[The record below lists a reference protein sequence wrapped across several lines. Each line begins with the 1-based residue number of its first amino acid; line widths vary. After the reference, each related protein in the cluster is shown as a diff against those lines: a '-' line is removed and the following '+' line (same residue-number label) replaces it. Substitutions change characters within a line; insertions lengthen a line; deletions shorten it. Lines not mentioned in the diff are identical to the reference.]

1 MPKARRSSWSR
12 SSESNWI
19 YFQQSCCIEKKTFLE
34 HSCVRFVMPDGTS
47 WQLVFEEGVTLCTVE
62 RRVSHAVG
70 VGQHVELKC
79 GDSTAMI
86 DRFPNGL
93 DNVMVMPLM
102 APRTLCDSIPII
114 NATPL
119 GPSLRLS
126 PSLSLKP
133 RILNA
138 FRARLEQG
146 VRQMLT
152 IGVDLESGT
161 ASVGSRPVSSVER
174 AEAPEDPRFDDT
186 GLRMLAAFD
195 ARRVVPVLIVMCRPS
210 FVYLYLNSLPWSDGV
225 AC

>member
-1 MPKARRSSWSR
+1 MP
-12 SSESNWI
+12 
-19 YFQQSCCIEKKTFLE
+19 

-47 WQLVFEEGVTLCTVE
+47 RQLVFEKGVTLSKVE
-62 RRVSHAVG
+62 ERVSHALG
-70 VGQHVELKC
+70 VGQHVKLDC
-79 GDSTAMI
+79 GDATVII

-119 GPSLRLS
+119 GPLLRLS
-126 PSLSLKP
+126 PSLSLEP

-138 FRARLEQG
+138 FRLRLEQG
-146 VRQMLT
+146 VRQLLT
-152 IGVDLESGT
+152 IGVDLERGT

-174 AEAPEDPRFDDT
+174 AEASEDPRFDDT

-210 FVYLYLNSLPWSDGV
+210 FVYLFLNPLPLSDGV
-225 AC
+225 SCCGLCGASVCACSRLN